1 MDATLTVPALLA
13 VSPIL
18 SGLLGVAFLGCS
30 LLLIL
35 TVLIQRP
42 QGGGLSGAFG
52 SGAGSGETAFGART
66 GDALT
71 IATIGFFV
79 LWLVMAVTLVFVSRP
94 SGPMPV
100 TAPAAQTTAPVED
113 LPTGSTS
120 APAAEPVPDV
130 PAASPV
136 GGDEPVQSPEGAG
149 ASADEPEPE

>member
-1 MDATLTVPALLA
+1 MHSTLTVPALLA
-13 VSPIL
+13 ASPIL

-52 SGAGSGETAFGART
+52 SGSGSGETAFGART

-94 SGPMPV
+94 SGPIPV

-113 LPTGSTS
+113 LPTGQTPPPT
-120 APAAEPVPDV
+120 AQPVPEV

-136 GGDEPVQSPEGAG
+136 DGDQPVRSPEGGDESGNKPE
-149 ASADEPEPE
+149 

>member
-1 MDATLTVPALLA
+1 MHATLTVPVLLA
-13 VSPIL
+13 ASPIL
-18 SGLLGVAFLGCS
+18 SGLLGVAFLACS

-52 SGAGSGETAFGART
+52 SGSGSGETAFGART

-94 SGPMPV
+94 SGPS
-100 TAPAAQTTAPVED
+100 QRD
-113 LPTGSTS
+113 HGSSTS
-120 APAAEPVPDV
+120 P
-130 PAASPV
+130 S
-136 GGDEPVQSPEGAG
+136 
-149 ASADEPEPE
+149 

>member
-1 MDATLTVPALLA
+1 MHATLTVPVLLA
-13 VSPIL
+13 ASPIL
-18 SGLLGVAFLGCS
+18 SGLLGVAFLACS

-52 SGAGSGETAFGART
+52 SGSGSGETAFGART

-79 LWLVMAVTLVFVSRP
+79 LWLAMAVTLVFASRP
-94 SGPMPV
+94 SGPAPV

-113 LPTGSTS
+113 LPSGQTP
-120 APAAEPVPDV
+120 APAAEPVPEV

-136 GGDEPVQSPEGAG
+136 ESDPPAPSPDGTGASVDEPGPE
-149 ASADEPEPE
+149 

>member
-1 MDATLTVPALLA
+1 MHATLTVPVLLA
-13 VSPIL
+13 ASPVL

-52 SGAGSGETAFGART
+52 SGSGSGETAFGART

-100 TAPAAQTTAPVED
+100 TAPAAQTTSPVED
-113 LPTGSTS
+113 LPTGQTPPPT
-120 APAAEPVPDV
+120 APPIPEV

-136 GGDEPVQSPEGAG
+136 DGDEPVQSPDGAE
-149 ASADEPEPE
+149 ADGNKPEPE